1 MEEKPRQTLQSR
13 ITNFIIIFVI
23 LLISA
28 FTIIQVN
35 NQIKT
40 ITNYNSYRAKI
51 STLFFKII
59 LEKILQSIEPGADV
73 VKPLNEY
80 LASLK
85 KGGLIEAGGIIS
97 KYGDIVASTDPSE
110 VGKKTKPRERLKVR
124 NLLRSKGKETSS
136 DVDKATKT
144 LFIYI
149 PLEVPGAQKYA
160 MRAAF
165 SLGNTQEAL
174 QQVYIPI
181 AFTVVSVIGIAVIFA
196 FMLSKN
202 IVGPVIILNKA
213 TKNIAGGNLDMRVK
227 LKTGDELEELAS
239 TFNDMTIALKKM
251 KDRAENA
258 NPLTKLPGNNVIR
271 EQVENRI
278 KDNRKFVV
286 VHTDLDN
293 FKAFNDK
300 YGIHKGDD
308 AITLSATIMQEA
320 LKEKGAPDDFI
331 GHEGGDDFVFI
342 TTPEKADAVASHMI
356 QKFDK
361 EIRVL
366 YDEKDLK
373 QGHIIAKGR
382 DGKISQFPIMSVSLS
397 GVTNAIRPIT
407 SYAEVTNIVAGVK
420 KKAKAIEGSAFVLD
434 KREETSSS

>member
-1 MEEKPRQTLQSR
+1 MEEKPRFTLQSR

-28 FTIIQVN
+28 FTIIQIN

-59 LEKILQSIEPGADV
+59 LEKILQSVEPGTDV
-73 VKPLNEY
+73 VKPLNDY
-80 LASLK
+80 LSSLK

-97 KYGDIVASTDPSE
+97 KYGDIVASTNPSE

-124 NLLRSKGKETSS
+124 NLLRSKGKETAS
-136 DVDKATKT
+136 DVDKTTKT

-149 PLEVPGAQKYA
+149 PLHVPGAQNYA

-165 SLGNTQEAL
+165 SLGNIQEAL

-202 IVGPVIILNKA
+202 IVGPVIVLNKA

-227 LKTGDELEELAS
+227 LKTGDELEELAN
-239 TFNDMTIALKKM
+239 TFNDMTVALKKM

-308 AITLSATIMQEA
+308 AITLTATIMQQA

-331 GHEGGDDFVFI
+331 GHEGGDDFVFV
-342 TTPEKADAVASHMI
+342 TTPEKADDVASHMI

-361 EIRVL
+361 EIRIL
-366 YDEKDLK
+366 YDEKDLN
-373 QGHIIAKGR
+373 QGYIMAKGR
-382 DGKISQFPIMSVSLS
+382 DGKVSQFPIMSVSLS
-397 GVTNAIRPIT
+397 GVTNAIRSIT
-407 SYAEVTNIVAGVK
+407 SYAEITNIVAGVK